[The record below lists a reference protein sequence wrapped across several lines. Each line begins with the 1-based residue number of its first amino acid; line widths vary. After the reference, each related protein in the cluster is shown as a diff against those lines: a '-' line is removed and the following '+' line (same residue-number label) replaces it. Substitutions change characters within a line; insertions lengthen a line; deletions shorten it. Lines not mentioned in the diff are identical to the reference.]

1 MADRH
6 RKERVGTVLSN
17 KMERTVI
24 VQVMRLVQHPV
35 YRKVMRRRKK
45 YIVHDEKKITKVG
58 DTVRIRETKPLSRT
72 KRWQIVEVLT
82 SSH

>member
-17 KMERTVI
+17 KMERTVV
-24 VQVMRLVQHPV
+24 VQVTRLVQHPV

-45 YIVHDEKKITKVG
+45 YTAHDEKKITKVG
-58 DTVRIRETKPLSRT
+58 DKVRIRETKPLSRT
-72 KRWQIVEVLT
+72 KRWQIVEVLA